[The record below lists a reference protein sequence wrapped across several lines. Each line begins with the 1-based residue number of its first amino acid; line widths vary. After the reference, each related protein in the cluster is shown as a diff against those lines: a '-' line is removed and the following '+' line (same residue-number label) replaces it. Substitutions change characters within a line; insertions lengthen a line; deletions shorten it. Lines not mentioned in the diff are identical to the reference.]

1 MRRKKSKFYL
11 VMEQKHNLIT
21 RKMIK
26 KDNTHKV
33 KVNKN
38 MRQADELVS
47 IIEVILPEFS
57 KIL

>member
-33 KVNKN
+33 EVNKN
-38 MRQADELVS
+38 MR
-47 IIEVILPEFS
+47 
-57 KIL
+57 